1 MILLIIADIRQAVVP
16 PMRELKRA
24 LTTFVSTAVEGSDL
38 LPDKKK
44 RLEASNSERQ
54 TGLPGTSRN
63 L

>member
-1 MILLIIADIRQAVVP
+1 MILLIITDIRQAVVP

-24 LTTFVSTAVEGSDL
+24 LTTIVSNAVEGSDL
-38 LPDKKK
+38 LPDKK

>member
-24 LTTFVSTAVEGSDL
+24 LTTIVSNGVEGSDL
-38 LPDKKK
+38 LQGKKM
-44 RLEASNSERQ
+44 LETSNSERQ
-54 TGLPGTSRN
+54 TGLPGTRRN

>member
-1 MILLIIADIRQAVVP
+1 MILLIIADIRQAVVS

-24 LTTFVSTAVEGSDL
+24 LTTIVSNGVEGSDL
-38 LPDKKK
+38 LQGKKM
-44 RLEASNSERQ
+44 LETSNSERQ

>member
-24 LTTFVSTAVEGSDL
+24 LTTIVSNAVEGSDS
-38 LPDKKK
+38 LPDKKMF
-44 RLEASNSERQ
+44 EASNSERQ

>member
-16 PMRELKRA
+16 PIRELKRA
-24 LTTFVSTAVEGSDL
+24 LTTIVSNGVEGSDL
-38 LPDKKK
+38 LQGKKM
-44 RLEASNSERQ
+44 LETSNSERQ

>member
-1 MILLIIADIRQAVVP
+1 MIIADIRQAVVP

-24 LTTFVSTAVEGSDL
+24 LTSIVNNGVEGSDL
-38 LPDKKK
+38 LPGKKM
-44 RLEASNSERQ
+44 LETSNSERQ

>member
-16 PMRELKRA
+16 PVRELKRA
-24 LTTFVSTAVEGSDL
+24 LTTIVSTAVEGSDL
-38 LPDKKK
+38 LPDKK